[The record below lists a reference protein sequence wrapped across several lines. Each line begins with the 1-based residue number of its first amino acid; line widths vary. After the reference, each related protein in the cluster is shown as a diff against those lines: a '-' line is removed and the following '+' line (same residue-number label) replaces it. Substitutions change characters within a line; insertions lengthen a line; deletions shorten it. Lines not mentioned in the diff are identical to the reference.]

1 APAPLVATP
10 RPPAAPTAAP
20 IPCTDPAY
28 FTTLRACHGAD
39 RRRRRLLV
47 IDESHT
53 LEAQLAQVF
62 TVAFSTDQM
71 RSWFGAP
78 LPRLADG
85 EAYRP
90 LLGAEVERLEG
101 RREGLQRAF
110 DAPAFADLPPSPQAL
125 ELQAALR

>member
-39 RRRRRLLV
+39 LRRRRLLV
-47 IDESHT
+47 IDEAHT
-53 LEAQLAQVF
+53 LEDQLAQVF

-85 EAYRP
+85 AAYRP
-90 LLGAEVERLEG
+90 LLGAAGGPLQARLD
-101 RREGLQRAF
+101 GLQQGASDRRAF
-110 DAPAFADLPPSPQAL
+110 AS
-125 ELQAALR
+125 